1 MLDKYR
7 CRHRSFT
14 MAKGI
19 GTHAPSKRL
28 FLIMMCRTVAIFF
41 LCLEAT
47 SSLTLEFKVSSNCSM
62 AKLNNECP
70 TLATPKYAPEKQVG
84 TFSSCKDGICYCRDP
99 FVGPRCT
106 HIMDDDLY
114 ATIAYVL
121 YYTFCSPLAF
131 CMWLSSMLVLRKK
144 VRTRA
149 KLKNMKAIRLMR
161 HHSENKVQWAKNSRR
176 LFCNCGLTVSSA
188 FFFMLA
194 STIFFFRNVLDPF
207 YLRGVF
213 SKHVGYMLNI
223 IAYILCLISFV
234 QLFGAYTKLTLRAG
248 SPYIDKKFGKKAR
261 RWYVLVNLVAF
272 LEYGL
277 N

>member
-1 MLDKYR
+1 
-7 CRHRSFT
+7 
-14 MAKGI
+14 
-19 GTHAPSKRL
+19 
-28 FLIMMCRTVAIFF
+28 
-41 LCLEAT
+41 
-47 SSLTLEFKVSSNCSM
+47 
-62 AKLNNECP
+62 
-70 TLATPKYAPEKQVG
+70 
-84 TFSSCKDGICYCRDP
+84 
-99 FVGPRCT
+99 
-106 HIMDDDLY
+106 
-114 ATIAYVL
+114 
-121 YYTFCSPLAF
+121 
-131 CMWLSSMLVLRKK
+131 LSSMLVLRKK
-144 VRTRA
+144 VLTRA

-223 IAYILCLISFV
+223 ISYILCLISFV

-261 RWYVLVNLVAF
+261 RWYVLVNLFAF
-272 LEYGL
+272 LEYRL